1 MLLAFLV
8 IFYHVGSSDFEVI
21 SLADISFDSQ
31 RWLWL
36 AIFMSLAIKTPLLP
50 GHI

>member
-21 SLADISFDSQ
+21 SLADISFENQ
-31 RWLWL
+31 KVL
-36 AIFMSLAIKTPLLP
+36 
-50 GHI
+50 

>member
-21 SLADISFDSQ
+21 SLANISFENQ
-31 RWLWL
+31 
-36 AIFMSLAIKTPLLP
+36 KLL
-50 GHI
+50 